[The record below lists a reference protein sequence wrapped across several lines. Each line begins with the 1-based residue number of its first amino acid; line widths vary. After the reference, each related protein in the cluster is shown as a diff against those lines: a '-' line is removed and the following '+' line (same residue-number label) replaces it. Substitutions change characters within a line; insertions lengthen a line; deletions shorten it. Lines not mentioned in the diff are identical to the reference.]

1 MKKLCKIEGCDRT
14 VKARGLCDRHYLQAR
29 RAGNLELFDGPG
41 RGRYAPE
48 TSKTCSGVSE
58 CGKPETARGLCGSC
72 YQMRRKDGTL
82 PLLPIVNAGKACS
95 VDGCKNRAQGL
106 GYCGT
111 HYDRFK
117 KYGDPL
123 GIAEKRTGGECSTP
137 GCSGVVKAKGLCGN
151 CYARLKKRGTVK
163 YSDKH
168 MRRFEKVIDSNGYV
182 MVPDPLHPN
191 ARKSKRVPEHRL
203 VMSQYLG
210 RPLRE
215 NENVHHKNGNRQDNR
230 IENLELW
237 VVTQPSGQRPQDLM
251 KWAREILK
259 AYAPDET
266 KLKKLEY
273 RNHRQ

>member
-1 MKKLCKIEGCDRT
+1 MKHCSIIGCEGEI
-14 VKARGLCDRHYLQAR
+14 KARGLCSKHYLRAK
-29 RAGNLELFDGPG
+29 RAGELELYSGPG
-41 RGRYAPE
+41 KGRHAPE
-48 TSKTCSGVSE
+48 CSRTCAGVAV
-58 CGKPETARGLCGSC
+58 CGKQEAARGLCNAC
-72 YQMRRKDGTL
+72 YQVRRKDGTL

-95 VDGCKNRAQGL
+95 VDGCKNGAQGL
-106 GYCGT
+106 GYCST

-123 GIAEKRTGGECSTP
+123 GNAEKRTGGACSTP
-137 GCSGVVKAKGLCGN
+137 KCSGVVRAKGLCFN
-151 CYARLKKRGTVK
+151 CYTRLKKRGTVG

-203 VMSQYLG
+203 VMSHYLG
-210 RPLRE
+210 RALRA
-215 NENVHHKNGNRQDNR
+215 NENVHHKNGDRADNR

-237 VVTQPSGQRPQDLM
+237 VTTQPAGQRPQDLM

>member
-1 MKKLCKIEGCDRT
+1 MKHCSITGCEGEI
-14 VKARGLCDRHYLQAR
+14 KARGLCSKHYLRAK
-29 RAGNLELFDGPG
+29 RAGELELHSGPG
-41 RGRYAPE
+41 AGRHAPE
-48 TSKTCSGVSE
+48 CSRTCAGVVV
-58 CGKPETARGLCGSC
+58 CGKQETARGLCNSC
-72 YQMRRKDGTL
+72 YQVRRKDGTL

-123 GIAEKRTGGECSTP
+123 GTAEKKTGGPCSTD
-137 GCSGVVKAKGLCGN
+137 GCAGTVIANGVCAA
-151 CYARLKKRGTVK
+151 CYARIKKRGSTE
-163 YSDKH
+163 YSARHLK
-168 MRRFEKVIDSNGYV
+168 RFEKIVDDQGYV
-182 MVPDPLHPN
+182 QVPDPSHPN
-191 ARKSKRVPEHRL
+191 ARKKKRVPEHRL
-203 VMSQYLG
+203 VMSLFLG
-210 RPLRE
+210 RPLRA
-215 NENVHHKNGNRQDNR
+215 NENVHHKNGNRADNSLG
-230 IENLELW
+230 NLELW
-237 VVTQPSGQRPQDLM
+237 VTTQPPGQRPQDLM

>member
-1 MKKLCKIEGCDRT
+1 MEKLCKIEGCDRT

-58 CGKPETARGLCGSC
+58 CGKPEAARGLCGSC

-123 GIAEKRTGGECSTP
+123 GTAEKKTGGPCSTD
-137 GCSGVVKAKGLCGN
+137 GCAGTVTANGVCAA
-151 CYARLKKRGTVK
+151 CYARIKKRGSTE
-163 YSDKH
+163 YSARHLK
-168 MRRFEKVIDSNGYV
+168 RFEKIVDDQGYV
-182 MVPDPLHPN
+182 QVPDPSHPN
-191 ARKSKRVPEHRL
+191 ARKNKRVPEHRL
-203 VMSQYLG
+203 VMSLFLG
-210 RPLRE
+210 RPLRA
-215 NENVHHKNGNRQDNR
+215 NENVHHKNGNRADNSLG
-230 IENLELW
+230 NLELW
-237 VVTQPSGQRPQDLM
+237 VTTQPPGQRPQDLM

-259 AYAPDET
+259 TYAPDES

>member
-1 MKKLCKIEGCDRT
+1 MKPNCIVEGCDKE
-14 VKARGLCDRHYLQAR
+14 VKARGLCDKHYLQAR
-29 RAGNLELFDGPG
+29 RAGRLDEFGGPG
-41 RGRYAPE
+41 RGKHAPE
-48 TSKTCSGVSE
+48 MHRACHGVVS
-58 CGKPETARGLCGSC
+58 CGKPHLARGLCNAC
-72 YQMRRKDGTL
+72 YQVRRADGSLPTL
-82 PLLPIVNAGKACS
+82 PKVNSGQICK
-95 VDGCKNRAQGL
+95 VDGCESDAKAL
-106 GYCGT
+106 GYCIP
-111 HYDRFK
+111 HYERFK
-117 KYGDPL
+117 KYGDPV
-123 GIAEKRTGGECSTP
+123 ASAPRKTGGVCATENC
-137 GCSGVVKAKGLCGN
+137 GGVVVAKGLCFA
-151 CYARLKKRGTVK
+151 CYTRVKKRGTTDYSTK
-163 YSDKH
+163 YL
-168 MRRFEKVIDSNGYV
+168 RRFEKIVDDHGYV
-182 MVPDPLHPN
+182 MVPAPLHPN